1 MKRILFL
8 CFILFFGIFS
18 CKKDMENPYN
28 SLVYP
33 DNSDTSSYT
42 VEDHSIVSLHKKIF
56 SPFCADA
63 GCHDGAFEPD
73 FRTIESTYNT
83 LVYHPIIKN
92 DINNTYEYRVVP
104 NFPSKSVLY
113 ARLLADDYG
122 GSLFDPNSQVMPLTA
137 DTASGYDPEQVHV
150 WHNHKET
157 YIQNIKDWI
166 DNGALDML
174 GNTLSLGNFAPE
186 IKGIIAYADGGST
199 PLIRNNVLLQVPE
212 GTQNLTIWYSY
223 DDDVTPVQD
232 ITYNKVKFSTSAY
245 NFDNSSE
252 NDLVYTSSSIT
263 ELGFGNASVEFYH
276 YITIDVSSYTTDNV
290 LYSRIYIQDSNN
302 SLTEIPSDGSDFPT
316 IKKFAFEFL

>member
-1 MKRILFL
+1 MKKILCL
-8 CFILFFGIFS
+8 CLILSFGIFS
-18 CKKDMENPYN
+18 CKKDVENPYEDLIYPVN
-28 SLVYP
+28 SG
-33 DNSDTSSYT
+33 TSSST
-42 VEDHSIVSLHKKIF
+42 VANHSIIGLHERIF
-56 SPFCADA
+56 FPLCANS
-63 GCHDGAFEPD
+63 GCHDGALEPD

-92 DINNTYEYRVVP
+92 NPHYPTDHFTYRVLP
-104 NFPSKSVLY
+104 GDTLKSMLY
-113 ARLLADDYG
+113 HRLTVEFGEQGQKNIMPLGGDPDEKLFWNQNKQQFLAD
-122 GSLFDPNSQVMPLTA
+122 
-137 DTASGYDPEQVHV
+137 
-150 WHNHKET
+150 
-157 YIQNIKDWI
+157 IRRWI
-166 DNGALDML
+166 DEGAKDMF
-174 GNTLSLGNFAPE
+174 GNTPSLGNLEPE
-186 IKGIIAYADGGST
+186 IKGLVAYADGGST

-252 NDLVYTSSSIT
+252 NDLFYTSSSIT